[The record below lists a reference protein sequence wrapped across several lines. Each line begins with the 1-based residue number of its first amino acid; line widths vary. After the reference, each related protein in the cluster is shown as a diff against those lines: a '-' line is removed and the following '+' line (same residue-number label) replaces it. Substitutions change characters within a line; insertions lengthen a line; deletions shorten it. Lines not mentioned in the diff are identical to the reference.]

1 MAEFSREFIKDN
13 KKINIKF
20 RLATKEDLE
29 DIWVNFNEVVRE
41 KTYIPVKTE
50 VRTEYEKNSWFANHE
65 LEKNVVAVACDIT
78 KDKDRGI
85 VIGQCVIE
93 HLTWEAAEH
102 VGELGIIINS
112 KYRNIGIG
120 REIIKFAIDEAKN
133 SNFKKITL
141 AVFHTNEN
149 AIHLYE
155 SLGFKIIGNRK
166 KQYYL
171 KNIYYDEILMDYFPS
186 EE

>member
-1 MAEFSREFIKDN
+1 MEGLIKDFTKN
-13 KKINIKF
+13 DKLIKIQL
-20 RLATKEDLE
+20 RLAKKEDLE

-41 KTYIPVKTE
+41 GIYIPVKSE
-50 VRTEYEKNSWFANHE
+50 VKTTYEKNSWFANHE
-65 LEKNVVAVACDIT
+65 LEKNVIAVAIDISN
-78 KDKDRGI
+78 DKKGST

-120 REIIKFAIDEAKN
+120 REIIKFSIDEAKKRD
-133 SNFKKITL
+133 FKKIIL
-141 AVFHTNEN
+141 AVFHTNEG

-155 SLGFKIIGNRK
+155 SLRFKKIGVRK
-166 KQYYL
+166 NQYFL
-171 KNIYYDEILMDYFPS
+171 KNVYYHEVLMDYFIS
-186 EE
+186 E